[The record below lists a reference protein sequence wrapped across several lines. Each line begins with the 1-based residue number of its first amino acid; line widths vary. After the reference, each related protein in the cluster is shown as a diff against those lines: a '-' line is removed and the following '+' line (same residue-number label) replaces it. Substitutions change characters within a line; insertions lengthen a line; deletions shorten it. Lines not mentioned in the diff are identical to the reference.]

1 MVDGAWI
8 LPFIQG
14 GKGVGATNGKNAG
27 AWAAENAGGT
37 IAGIGAAIGY
47 DENGRPLS
55 YPFEGRTRPERHEEL
70 VAWSIKGGIL
80 QAGFAHEASR
90 GKGRVRINFLKEA
103 GGTMRI
109 MRGVLA
115 GTRLPGGGNMIHAV
129 TMGAGL
135 PTEEDAQI
143 CADEGVYLDPIISS
157 VMALKVLLKRAFK
170 KWHGGYG
177 AVIGAVVYED
187 PWLAGGRKSVV

>member
-1 MVDGAWI
+1 MPLPNHKVVETHPGEKSPTLRKHSGGSRHIQEKLIRPVFIDGAWI

-115 GTRLPGGGNMIHAV
+115 GTRGTVNTAFSSQFTVDVTPPVVREIRFNGQPLPADGV
-129 TMGAGL
+129 L
-135 PTEEDAQI
+135 PTA
-143 CADEGVYLDPIISS
+143 
-157 VMALKVLLKRAFK
+157 
-170 KWHGGYG
+170 
-177 AVIGAVVYED
+177 
-187 PWLAGGRKSVV
+187 